1 MKEYEIKQ
9 MIRDTI
15 KTQNVSV
22 NTSGSA
28 VAVKTAQSGNVNIL
42 EISTMCLAQ
51 SNNDAV
57 NFYIVDSSGNVLL
70 NVWTAVSPGFLSS
83 QTLET
88 ASTKRALDVLVPIVK
103 LRMGQTLMAKA
114 VLGYDNE
121 VTVTSWNDQ
130 SL

>member
-1 MKEYEIKQ
+1 MQEYEVKQ

-15 KTQNVSV
+15 KTENISL
-22 NTSGSA
+22 NISGTA
-28 VAVKTAQSGNVNIL
+28 FPVKTAVSGSINIVEL
-42 EISTMCLAQ
+42 STICLSQ

-57 NFYIVDSSGNVLL
+57 KFYITNSSGQVIL
-70 NVWTAVSPGFLSS
+70 NVWTALSPGFLSS

-88 ASTKRALDVLVPIVK
+88 ASKKRALDVLVPIVK
-103 LRMGQTLMAKA
+103 LRIGQTLMAQS

-121 VTVTSWNDQ
+121 VTVTSWSDQ